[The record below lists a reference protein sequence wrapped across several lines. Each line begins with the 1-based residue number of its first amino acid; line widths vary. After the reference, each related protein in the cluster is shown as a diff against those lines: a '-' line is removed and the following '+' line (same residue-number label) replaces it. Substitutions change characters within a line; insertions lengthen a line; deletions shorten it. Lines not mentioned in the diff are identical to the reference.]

1 MTGHRSITFR
11 EIDREMNAP
20 KGTAFRAFKRIRSQL
35 EEGRDF
41 VVLDADRDR
50 VEIETLKEA
59 KRIYPVSVNVVLLD
73 PAAAGLIRAH
83 LS

>member
-1 MTGHRSITFR
+1 MIDGGSTTFR

-20 KGTAFRAFKRIRSQL
+20 KGTAFRAFKRVRGQL

-50 VEIETLKEA
+50 AEIDALKEA
-59 KRIYPVSVNVVLLD
+59 GRIYPVSVNVVLLD
-73 PAAAGLIRAH
+73 PAAAGLVRAH
-83 LS
+83 TS